1 MLCSGTRIAC
11 VINIYI
17 GTLNCASKC
26 ASKIGS
32 EGGFRAGQYYNFGL
46 LIPSRFLCVFLTLF
60 VSLVP
65 LGLS

>member
-17 GTLNCASKC
+17 GTLNC

-65 LGLS
+65 VGLS